1 MPEKNNT
8 FCIAPWVQIVLR
20 TNKKIGPCCLLQSPH
35 TINDMSI
42 SDYYNSDWNEQIKK
56 DMLLGNT
63 ISGCEDCYHTEELG
77 YPSMRQ
83 NLNRDYKIVK
93 TDLADKILK
102 YFKYDQ
108 LDYPSRLELHISNI
122 CNLKC
127 LTCQPED
134 SSAFLTETSKI
145 RNIPISNLDYQLTED
160 KISNLLT
167 DITERNIDILD
178 LRGGES
184 MMIPKIKNI
193 LLEKNVNNI
202 RELRIQTN
210 GTVYD
215 DTWGEIFSKFKNVEV
230 HLSIDAFDEDNHYI
244 RYPADWSLI
253 ESTVTKLKKIP
264 NVNLCLNTVVSN
276 LNLSVLPKLFDWAI
290 ENSIS
295 VHLTTLFYP
304 EIYRYTNLPQQLL
317 TESLNNISKYLEKF
331 KEEHI
336 LDQITALVNHD
347 TSDLTLWDNFCNEV
361 SERDNY
367 RNNSIFNILPK
378 LKEYWTDAKKA

>member
-1 MPEKNNT
+1 MPKHNNT

-35 TINDMSI
+35 TINDMTI
-42 SDYYNSDWNEQIKK
+42 SDYYNSDWNQQIKE

-63 ISGCEDCYHTEELG
+63 ILGCEDCYRNEELG

-83 NLNRDYKIVK
+83 DLNRDYKIVK
-93 TDLADKILK
+93 TELADKILSH
-102 YFKYDQ
+102 FKYDQ
-108 LDYPSRLELHISNI
+108 LDYPNRLELHISNI

-127 LTCQPED
+127 LTCNPQD

-145 RNIPISNLDYQLTED
+145 RNISISNVDYQLTED
-160 KISNLLT
+160 KISSLLL

-178 LRGGES
+178 LRGGEP

-193 LLEKNVNNI
+193 LLVNNVSNI

-215 DTWGEIFSKFKNVEV
+215 DIWGEIFSKFEKVEL

-244 RYPADWSLI
+244 RYPADWALI
-253 ESTVTKLKKIP
+253 ESTVTKLKKIS

-276 LNLSVLPKLFDWAI
+276 LNLLVLPKLFDWAI
-290 ENSIS
+290 ENNISI
-295 VHLTTLFYP
+295 HLTTLFYP
-304 EIYRYTNLPQQLL
+304 KIYRYTNLPQQLL
-317 TESLNNISKYLEKF
+317 TKSLDNISKYLEKF

-336 LDQITALVNHD
+336 LNQITALVNHN
-347 TSDLTLWDNFCNEV
+347 TNDLNLWENFCIEV
-361 SERDNY
+361 SQRDNY
-367 RNNSIFNILPK
+367 RNNSIFNILPE
-378 LKEYWTDAKKA
+378 LKEYWTDAKKT